1 MIVIAGLG
9 NPGRE
14 YEKTRHNAGYD
25 VLDVFAAE
33 NGIRVDRIKFKSM
46 TGEGFIAGEK
56 VLLIKPLTYM
66 NKSGEAVREVLD
78 FYKLDKSNLIILVD
92 DIDIQFGSI
101 RIRKRGSA
109 GSHNGMK
116 SIISHIGTDEFT
128 RIKLGIGKNPEYYD
142 LADYVL
148 SKFSKEER
156 EEIDKMIVRAAQAT
170 KMILTDGVDAAM
182 NIFNSKNGAQE

>member
-56 VLLIKPLTYM
+56 VMLIKPLTYM

-78 FYKLDKSNLIILVD
+78 FYKLDKSNLIVLVD
-92 DIDIQFGSI
+92 DIDIKFGSI

>member
-1 MIVIAGLG
+1 VIVIAGLG

>member
-56 VLLIKPLTYM
+56 VMLIKPLTYM

-78 FYKLDKSNLIILVD
+78 FYKLDKSNLIVLVD